1 MKKKTVKVYVEK
13 ADDGTYWGTTQN
25 IPGSVSAYGNS
36 LEELKNELKQAFDDY
51 LEVSEEAGEN
61 WVNDLKKIKGF
72 EYVLDIPSF
81 FKLLPELKIS
91 SIAKKAHIN
100 ESLMRQYATGKANAS
115 EERAKQIE
123 KAVHELGE
131 ELLSVSL

>member
-1 MKKKTVKVYVEK
+1 MAKKTVKVYVEK
-13 ADDGTYWGTTQN
+13 ADDGTYWGTTRN
-25 IPGSVSAYGNS
+25 VPGSVSAYGNS
-36 LEELKNELKQAFDDY
+36 LEELKNELKQAFNDY
-51 LEVSEEAGEN
+51 LEVAEEAGED
-61 WVNDLKKIKGF
+61 WVDSLKNIKGF

-81 FKLLPELKIS
+81 FKLLPQLKIS
-91 SIAKKAHIN
+91 SIAKKANIN

-115 EERAKQIE
+115 EKRAKQIE

>member
-1 MKKKTVKVYVEK
+1 MSKKTVKIYVEK

-25 IPGSVSAYGNS
+25 VPGSVSSYGNS
-36 LEELKNELKQAFDDY
+36 LEELKNELKRAFDDY
-51 LEVSEEAGEN
+51 VEVAEEAGED
-61 WVNDLKKIKGF
+61 WVDSLKNIKGF

-81 FKLLPELKIS
+81 FKLLPQLKIS

-115 EERAKQIE
+115 EKRAKQIE

>member
-1 MKKKTVKVYVEK
+1 MAKKTIKVYVEK

-25 IPGSVSAYGNS
+25 VPGSVSAYGNS
-36 LEELKNELKQAFDDY
+36 LEELKNELKQAFNDY
-51 LEVSEEAGEN
+51 LEVAEEAGED
-61 WVNDLKKIKGF
+61 WVDSLKNIKGF

-81 FKLLPELKIS
+81 FKLLPQLKIS

-115 EERAKQIE
+115 EKRTKQIE
-123 KAVHELGE
+123 KAFHELGE
-131 ELLSVSL
+131 ELLSVSF